1 MSRRRLSWA
10 GVALVAAVLQAMSLR
25 RHDGATL
32 SETTRA
38 IYRTHTPAG
47 RALFVASW
55 AGLSAW
61 LVPHICRATAVAA
74 VAVVEA
80 LDDSRPDPI
89 PLED

>member
-10 GVALVAAVLQAMSLR
+10 GVALVAVVLEVASLR

-55 AGLSAW
+55 VGLSVW
-61 LVPHICRATAVAA
+61 LVPHICRATAAGLSAA
-74 VAVVEA
+74 AETISTAIEEA
-80 LDDSRPDPI
+80 TP
-89 PLED
+89 